1 MSGDSSG
8 PPPGFGP
15 DDAGSQEPPAA
26 PPHPSFGAGDRQS
39 SSGDRPV
46 GGLSSDPVQDRRV
59 LQSAPDVPGQAEQEG
74 PAHREREAQDESEPT
89 YDPSLHCWNSG
100 TNHEQ
105 PHDSTHH
112 EWNAGA
118 AADRAWGD
126 GRAHRGDWS
135 DRADASAGYGR
146 RSSWETTTVNS
157 SGDGWTRRLR
167 EEDPW
172 ASGGDPWQRE
182 PKKFWGHG
190 GRDGH
195 ERRDRGR
202 DSGGF
207 RGGPWADGRDL
218 GPGGDDSAH
227 HRGLFWDDSRDQLY
241 QGRDSGGFLGGPWAD
256 GRDRFQGLRD
266 SGYHGRWHDVSGPGS
281 EPGSWQDGRSYDV
294 HTDWGAQG
302 GHGGWRDSDDGYKGS
317 RPTERMTVPTF
328 SAEDNDDLGN
338 SARSYL
344 RQIEVWKRITRVP
357 VNQLGLVLY
366 QHLSGKAWIAAEEL
380 SVSKLST
387 SEGLGY
393 FTSWVSARFLD
404 LEVARIGRAFSD
416 FFRKLRRKPSQTI
429 REYNTEYDRLHGR
442 LREVGCSLPEEC
454 AAWLYLDRLQL
465 EESQELNLLASVG
478 NRYSLHHL
486 QHAAVLHD
494 RGQRKPWEGATGKG
508 RRTNYAHMTNH
519 DSSDEDED
527 GENYEDGIPE
537 EVAEALMT
545 YQSAKEKYRAQQ
557 RSRGTVD
564 GNKNGK
570 DETSGGDSRPSVGD
584 RDSKLKA
591 MKARSFCGGCGRKG
605 HWHKDDACPLNRN
618 GGAKADVPKNVAMT
632 NAMPADVYALKHVS
646 DNLMG
651 VADTACA
658 RTVAGTQWLQ
668 SYTNILA
675 EIGEKPLLKKE
686 CEAYRFGTGRVHYS
700 SFYVI
705 VGFKLGGYNI
715 HVRTSIITGDIPLLL
730 SKTVLGKLG
739 MIYDVQQGKADFR
752 AIGLRDYELASTA
765 SGHPAIPICPV
776 GLSAGETPDLQVE
789 DLRLQQIGQY
799 MEVYAVAHCGPQ
811 PPKYSGIFYEK
822 KLDPGTRDMLSGDR
836 LSLAVFQSWWEKSCI
851 DRDFWVET
859 PSTWVRVHM
868 VPRRATFNPS
878 TWRTGSTVLRD
889 MLVANIGATR
899 MTESVCCRTGKW
911 IESTVDQW
919 RPGQVDQHVFPL
931 LWVGRTV
938 FYKLP
943 SPGPPHCDPRGSD
956 GSSAMLREERALI
969 SEALRVGATVH
980 HTWSVQELRATI
992 REHID
997 TYTEKTASQRMRG
1010 LSSMTMP
1017 ELTKKATEMGVH
1029 VPEKVT
1035 KGALLKLIRDTVSS
1049 PGDTIMT
1056 IGRWKGSLY
1065 TEIPDSYGSWA
1076 AAEVARSPNS
1086 SPELVMYARWWSE
1099 QQKNKAGRA
1108 KIPVEDED
1116 YEGTIS
1122 SRRSP
1127 TSTGTSWE
1135 EVTVTPSKGYRQ
1147 SSGKGN
1153 TKTTPKRMSPELLE
1167 KTEGKMDS
1175 QADAAVLQEIA
1186 DLETK
1191 LAILKDKARGSSE
1204 GIKTSTLSYATGVD
1218 QPDHGVYT
1226 TRHHEHHDQAQRRV
1240 RFLSPSDGPEGRLR
1254 DDNGPPRPV
1263 RHGDDS
1269 CEWGDYSFENC
1280 QRVLEDLVFGRG
1292 KPTMRA
1298 VQFAE
1303 EDGANYDCVTY
1314 GLFTHGGVHGLT
1326 RATKDDDALVRFLNH
1341 FGREHLGD
1349 EAKWT
1354 SISVTKNVAI
1364 GIHKDSNNLR
1374 GSLNYCATVGWK
1386 RDKGGWLPGRYHR
1399 TKETFFAFDPFKK
1412 HCSTTWEG
1420 TRWCITYHTVRGI
1433 TEVGSEIKKF
1443 LRAAGFPV
1451 AHHKNY
1457 KKEPASKPPPKKSVR
1472 NGIMNSAGK
1481 LSVLMATLLAA
1492 TGTYLNETIG
1502 PPADYDPIV
1511 MMELGGYE
1519 GTSEAVELGKAVIE
1533 PLIWTDLL
1541 DPKTQEN
1548 AYYFVTG
1555 ASPRE
1560 LRIHPDEMPGAL
1572 ETFVKGLIGEQI
1584 REGGEVVLRGHRA
1597 HELAKGYENYLKYKT
1612 TDNEDAWVILGK
1624 SKDGGRTTGEG
1635 PRRHDVCVVGA
1646 EDSREERA
1654 PRLDGSGIT
1663 FDESVPGILQS
1674 SLRRLHQ
1681 NLGHPRSEDLCRHLR
1696 LAGCEPHVVK
1706 AVKGMRCETCEATKH
1721 AQIARPTALPRLL
1734 DFNTCVGVDI
1744 FYCHDINDVRHAFLA
1759 IVDWAT
1765 TYQVAVLLEAETG
1778 PDIERA
1784 FNDHWLG
1791 VFGPPTTVSLD
1802 LDGKVQ
1808 AGLARLCDW
1817 HSIKVKDVAAQAKW
1831 QGGVTERQI
1840 GWFKGIWERVVH
1852 ELNVGSEEAALA
1864 ASMVCAAKNDLRR
1877 RCGHSPSQWVL
1888 GRSPRVPED
1897 LCDPD
1902 SGEAATWDLTKDSK
1916 FQRATAMRTSARIA
1930 FHQAQGDD
1938 RLRRGLLHRA
1948 RTTKAVYEIGDSV
1961 HYWNQ
1966 PKDRRRPHWAG
1977 PAVVVG
1983 KQGGS
1988 YWVSRGGRCRL
1999 TAPEHL
2005 RCSGPEEVGEYLTM
2019 KNVQSEVTKLL
2030 AMDIDDPDTYAEET
2044 INEDYRESVK
2054 RKGDEGDHL
2063 SDYEYSDYEGD
2074 EVILDPE
2081 GDHEMPDEP
2090 QAIEHVLPSRRMR
2103 KKGKPPSPE
2112 DADEVLLTNKPLTKR
2127 GHAKRQE
2134 KELKWEEIPD
2144 HAKNL
2149 FKEAEKVQWEEH
2161 LSYDALEPLDLEQ
2174 SSLVRQTVPPDRILP
2189 CRWAYRDKNWAARQ
2203 ATTAAGE
2210 QPAWRCKSR
2219 LVIGGHRDPDLGV
2232 ETLSTDAPTLSR
2244 PGFLCLMQLLANGLE
2259 AEDKWMVAAGD
2270 IQCAFLTGGYLS
2282 RGEDLFLHQPPRDFC
2297 PGNW

>member
-26 PPHPSFGAGDRQS
+26 PPPPSFGAGDRQS
-39 SSGDRPV
+39 SSGDRPA

-59 LQSAPDVPGQAEQEG
+59 LQGAPDVPGQAEQDG
-74 PAHREREAQDESEPT
+74 PARRDEQT
-89 YDPSLHCWNSG
+89 YDPSRHGWNSG
-100 TNHEQ
+100 ANYEQ
-105 PHDSTHH
+105 PYDSTHH

-118 AADRAWGD
+118 AADRVWGD

-135 DRADASAGYGR
+135 DRVDASAGYGR
-146 RSSWETTTVNS
+146 RSSWETTTVNA

-172 ASGGDPWQRE
+172 VSGGS
-182 PKKFWGHG
+182 
-190 GRDGH
+190 
-195 ERRDRGR
+195 
-202 DSGGF
+202 SGVTEGETATSEGIEGVILEAF
-207 RGGPWADGRDL
+207 EAV
-218 GPGGDDSAH
+218 PGQMVYAIPDTMV
-227 HRGLFWDDSRDQLY
+227 
-241 QGRDSGGFLGGPWAD
+241 
-256 GRDRFQGLRD
+256 
-266 SGYHGRWHDVSGPGS
+266 VSGPGS
-281 EPGSWQDGRSYDV
+281 EPGSWQDGRSYDA

-317 RPTERMTVPTF
+317 RPTEKMTVPTF

-570 DETSGGDSRPSVGD
+570 DETSGGDSRPNAGD

-686 CEAYRFGTGRVHYS
+686 CEAGRVHYS

-765 SGHPAIPICPV
+765 SGHPAILICPICPV

-811 PPKYSGIFYEK
+811 PPKYSGMFYEK

-868 VPRRATFNPS
+868 AKLINMCSRCSGSAELCSTSCHPLALLTATLAAPMEAQPCSEKSVPLS
-878 TWRTGSTVLRD
+878 Q
-889 MLVANIGATR
+889 
-899 MTESVCCRTGKW
+899 MTKA
-911 IESTVDQW
+911 Q
-919 RPGQVDQHVFPL
+919 
-931 LWVGRTV
+931 
-938 FYKLP
+938 
-943 SPGPPHCDPRGSD
+943 
-956 GSSAMLREERALI
+956 LI

-1029 VPEKVT
+1029 VPEKIT
-1035 KGALLKLIRDTVSS
+1035 KGALLKLIRDMVSS

-1056 IGRWKGSLY
+1056 IGRWKGS
-1065 TEIPDSYGSWA
+1065 G
-1076 AAEVARSPNS
+1076 EVFEQ
-1086 SPELVMYARWWSE
+1086 PELVMYARWWSE

-1127 TSTGTSWE
+1127 TPTKTSWE
-1135 EVTVTPSKGYRQ
+1135 EISVTPSKGYRQ
-1147 SSGKGN
+1147 PSGKGN
-1153 TKTTPKRMSPELLE
+1153 TKTTPKRMSPELQE

-1191 LAILKDKARGSSE
+1191 LAILKDKSE
-1204 GIKTSTLSYATGVD
+1204 YVRGIK
-1218 QPDHGVYT
+1218 
-1226 TRHHEHHDQAQRRV
+1226 
-1240 RFLSPSDGPEGRLR
+1240 
-1254 DDNGPPRPV
+1254 
-1263 RHGDDS
+1263 
-1269 CEWGDYSFENC
+1269 
-1280 QRVLEDLVFGRG
+1280 
-1292 KPTMRA
+1292 
-1298 VQFAE
+1298 
-1303 EDGANYDCVTY
+1303 YDCVTY

-1349 EAKWT
+1349 ETKWT

-1374 GSLNYCATVGWK
+1374 GSLNYCTTVGQQSGGDLWLEADIDEAQARGGDVVWK

-1443 LRAAGFPV
+1443 LRATGFPV

-1457 KKEPASKPPPKKSVR
+1457 KKESVSKPPPKKSVR
-1472 NGIMNSAGK
+1472 NNIMNSAGK

-1492 TGTYLNETIG
+1492 TGTYLNEMIG

-1519 GTSEAVELGKAVIE
+1519 GTSEAVE
-1533 PLIWTDLL
+1533 
-1541 DPKTQEN
+1541 N

-1560 LRIHPDEMPGAL
+1560 LRIHLDEMP
-1572 ETFVKGLIGEQI
+1572 
-1584 REGGEVVLRGHRA
+1584 GHRA
-1597 HELAKGYENYLKYKT
+1597 HELAKGYENHLKYKT

-1624 SKDGGRTTGEG
+1624 SK
-1635 PRRHDVCVVGA
+1635 
-1646 EDSREERA
+1646 
-1654 PRLDGSGIT
+1654 
-1663 FDESVPGILQS
+1663 
-1674 SLRRLHQ
+1674 
-1681 NLGHPRSEDLCRHLR
+1681 
-1696 LAGCEPHVVK
+1696 
-1706 AVKGMRCETCEATKH
+1706 ATKH

-1734 DFNTCVGVDI
+1734 DFNACVGVDI

-1759 IVDWAT
+1759 IVDYWAT

-1852 ELNVGSEEAALA
+1852 ELSVGSEEAALA

-1902 SGEAATWDLTKDSK
+1902 SGETATWDLTKDSK

-2044 INEDYRESVK
+2044 INEDYRESIK

-2103 KKGKPPSPE
+2103 KKGKPPNPE

-2174 SSLVRQTVPPDRILP
+2174 SSLVRQTVPSDRILP

-2219 LVIGGHRDPDLGV
+2219 LVIGGHR
-2232 ETLSTDAPTLSR
+2232 
-2244 PGFLCLMQLLANGLE
+2244 
-2259 AEDKWMVAAGD
+2259 
-2270 IQCAFLTGGYLS
+2270 
-2282 RGEDLFLHQPPRDFC
+2282 
-2297 PGNW
+2297 